1 MDRTRCLLLGAD
13 RACDGGL
20 RGLLRGRGSHD
31 IVVARPVHVR
41 VQPLQHERE
50 LLPQL
55 LPPALRV
62 RTTGRDRVHGKH
74 RLSLP
79 TINEAPGLRRHH
91 GRGGQVQQDGRVRRG
106 DRAAGAAEAEPLRRG
121 RRGAGAVHHCS
132 EFTRRC
138 PAHWQPWA
146 RDTAIGWSL
155 VATGVAWGRA
165 HMLSCLSASARAARP
180 NQLPPACRPSPAT
193 HHEQDRPVR
202 LAMKMSFSAQD
213 GSDHL

>member
-1 MDRTRCLLLGAD
+1 MNQRSCHSALVGQRH
-13 RACDGGL
+13 GL
-20 RGLLRGRGSHD
+20 RTAAGIQSGLAGFGLVSAGRTSTSHRGPCWTVGMMRRRGSAWWVFYSPFHWAGLGHND
-31 IVVARPVHVR
+31 TRGGT
-41 VQPLQHERE
+41 
-50 LLPQL
+50 LPQL

-62 RTTGRDRVHGKH
+62 RATGRVHGKH

-79 TINEAPGLRRHH
+79 TIDEAPGLRRHR

-132 EFTRRC
+132 EFTRWC

-155 VATGVAWGRA
+155 VATGMA
-165 HMLSCLSASARAARP
+165 
-180 NQLPPACRPSPAT
+180 
-193 HHEQDRPVR
+193 
-202 LAMKMSFSAQD
+202 
-213 GSDHL
+213 